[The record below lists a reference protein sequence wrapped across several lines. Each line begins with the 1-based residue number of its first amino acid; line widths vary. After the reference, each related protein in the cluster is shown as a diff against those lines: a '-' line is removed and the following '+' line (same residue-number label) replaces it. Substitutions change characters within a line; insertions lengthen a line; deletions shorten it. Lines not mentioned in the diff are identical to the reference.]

1 MFGATNI
8 TRNSY
13 ESKSLNTG
21 YVIAVNVTGFW
32 SCRNYFDRNVLIFS
46 TAKKKLEL
54 TLLKKKNRLSL
65 HYKANNRNL

>member
-21 YVIAVNVTGFW
+21 YVIAVNVTGFC

-46 TAKKKLEL
+46 TAKKCLEL

>member
-8 TRNSY
+8 TRNSN

-21 YVIAVNVTGFW
+21 YVIAVTVTGFW

-46 TAKKKLEL
+46 TAKKKVQ
-54 TLLKKKNRLSL
+54 N
-65 HYKANNRNL
+65 

>member
-46 TAKKKLEL
+46 TAKKKFKL